1 MKVGREC
8 NFISPVLLLA
18 HNRDSGTRFSCEHN
32 ITKFGLLTAF
42 DGLHFAFIRAISLN
56 SFCVLCDFGP
66 IARHE
71 KPIFPS
77 SRDSGQMHLFL
88 KLAPLFAG
96 ERDWQ
101 RAGRAREREESREQ
115 KGNDVH
121 TGAAAT
127 TT

>member
-1 MKVGREC
+1 MDE
-8 NFISPVLLLA
+8 NAISLALCYCLHTTETPEQDFLVNTTSRNLAFRQLSTGFNLL
-18 HNRDSGTRFSCEHN
+18 SFS
-32 ITKFGLLTAF
+32 
-42 DGLHFAFIRAISLN
+42 AISLN